1 MTSDFLKA
9 TDLFEERCRTWWE
22 KAVPKGSSRP
32 GQATEKAQ
40 LLATAARSGEA
51 LGILLDE
58 FGVSS
63 GREGLTGGD
72 PPLPPRLLTAQ
83 EITAGP
89 SLEFERE
96 LQRSLNLV
104 PAAAVRSSFWT
115 ALLLWWWEKRYIL
128 DVWATGEG
136 RKNWGDDKL
145 TRFIGWRLGGLSH
158 VQGSVS
164 VFECPLARAWWRPL
178 IANRAADGSDGFLT
192 PDRAQTVLRDRPVW
206 IAVTGVLVRRLAA
219 LNHPRALA
227 AALLSFEEEPPSHTG
242 NVTKNIMARRR
253 LEQLGRLSPA
263 VDFSTYSLKKLVDMC
278 SGKGA
283 Q

>member
-1 MTSDFLKA
+1 MTARLLKA
-9 TDLFEERCRTWWE
+9 TDLFDERCRTWWE
-22 KAVPKGSSRP
+22 NAVPKGSTRP

-58 FGVSS
+58 FEVSS
-63 GREGLTGGD
+63 AREGLTDGD
-72 PPLPPRLLTAQ
+72 IPIPPRLLTVS

-96 LQRSLNLV
+96 IHQSLDLV
-104 PAAAVRSSFWT
+104 PAAAVRSSFWM

-128 DVWATGEG
+128 DGWAAEG
-136 RKNWGDDKL
+136 RQNWDDDRL

-158 VQGSVS
+158 VEGSVA
-164 VFECPLARAWWRPL
+164 VFGCPLARAWWRSL
-178 IANRAADGSDGFLT
+178 MADRAAVGSDGFLT
-192 PDRAQTVLRDRPVW
+192 PDRAHTVLYDSYVW
-206 IAVTGVLVRRLAA
+206 RMVTRVLVKRLAV

-227 AALLSFEEEPPSHTG
+227 AALLSFEEEPPSLIG
-242 NVTKNIMARRR
+242 NKSREVATRRR
-253 LEQLGRLSPA
+253 LEQLGRLAPVA
-263 VDFSTYSLKKLVDMC
+263 DFATYPLEKLIAMC

>member
-1 MTSDFLKA
+1 MTKEFLRVA
-9 TDLFEERCRTWWE
+9 DRFDERCRTWWE
-22 KAVPKGSSRP
+22 SALPKGSSRLDD
-32 GQATEKAQ
+32 ATEKAQ

-51 LGILLDE
+51 LGILLGE

-63 GREGLTGGD
+63 GREALTDGN
-72 PPLPPRLLTAQ
+72 PPFPPRLLTAS

-96 LQRSLNLV
+96 LHQSLDFA

-128 DVWATGEG
+128 DGWAAEG
-136 RKNWGDDKL
+136 RQNWDDDKL
-145 TRFIGWRLGGLSH
+145 TRFIGWRLGGLPH

-164 VFECPLARAWWRPL
+164 VFECPMARAWWRPL
-178 IANRAADGSDGFLT
+178 IADRAADGSDGFLT

-206 IAVTGVLVRRLAA
+206 IAVTGVLMRRLAA

-227 AALLSFEEEPPSHTG
+227 AALLSFEEEPPSG
-242 NVTKNIMARRR
+242 KNMNAEARRR
-253 LEQLGRLSPA
+253 LDQLGRFASA
-263 VDFSTYSLKKLVDMC
+263 VDFSTYPLKELTEMC
-278 SGKGA
+278 SEKGTN
-283 Q
+283 

>member
-1 MTSDFLKA
+1 MTARLLKA
-9 TDLFEERCRTWWE
+9 TDLFDERCRTWWE
-22 KAVPKGSSRP
+22 NAVPKGSTRP

-40 LLATAARSGEA
+40 LLATAARSGEV

-58 FGVSS
+58 FEVSS
-63 GREGLTGGD
+63 AREGLTDGD
-72 PPLPPRLLTAQ
+72 IPIPPRLLTAS

-96 LQRSLNLV
+96 IHQSLDLV

-128 DVWATGEG
+128 DGWAAQG
-136 RKNWGDDKL
+136 RQNWDDDKL

-158 VQGSVS
+158 VRGSVS
-164 VFECPLARAWWRPL
+164 VFECPMARAWWRPL
-178 IANRAADGSDGFLT
+178 IAKRAADGSGGFLT
-192 PDRAQTVLRDRPVW
+192 PERAQAVLRDRPVW
-206 IAVTGVLVRRLAA
+206 IAVAEVLVRRLAA

-227 AALLSFEEEPPSHTG
+227 AAVLSFEAEPPSG
-242 NVTKNIMARRR
+242 KDRNGVARRR
-253 LEQLGRLSPA
+253 LEQLGRLAPA
-263 VDFSTYSLKKLVDMC
+263 VDFSTYPLEKLIAMC

-283 Q
+283 K

>member
-1 MTSDFLKA
+1 MTARLLKA
-9 TDLFEERCRTWWE
+9 TDLFDERCRTWWE
-22 KAVPKGSSRP
+22 NAVPKGSTRP

-58 FGVSS
+58 FEVSS
-63 GREGLTGGD
+63 AREGLTDGD
-72 PPLPPRLLTAQ
+72 IPIPPRLLTVS

-96 LQRSLNLV
+96 IHQSLDLV
-104 PAAAVRSSFWT
+104 PAAAVRSSFWM

-128 DVWATGEG
+128 DGWAAEQGRGE
-136 RKNWGDDKL
+136 WADDRL
-145 TRFIGWRLGGLSH
+145 TRFIGWRLGGLPH
-158 VQGSVS
+158 VRGSVS
-164 VFECPLARAWWRPL
+164 VFECPMARAWWRPL
-178 IANRAADGSDGFLT
+178 IAKRASDGSDGFLT
-192 PDRAQTVLRDRPVW
+192 PDRAHTVLGYPPVW
-206 IAVTGVLVRRLAA
+206 YAVAEVLVKRLAA

-227 AALLSFEEEPPSHTG
+227 AALMSFEDNPPSPIG
-242 NVTKNIMARRR
+242 NETRNAAARRR
-253 LEQLGRLSPA
+253 LEQLGRLAPA
-263 VDFSTYSLKKLVDMC
+263 VDFSTYPLEKLIAMC

>member
-1 MTSDFLKA
+1 MTEGFLKV
-9 TDLFEERCRTWWE
+9 DELFEERCRTWWE

-40 LLATAARSGEA
+40 LLAAAARSGEA

-63 GREGLTGGD
+63 AREGLTGGD
-72 PPLPPRLLTAQ
+72 PLLPPRLLTAQ

-89 SLEFERE
+89 SPEFERE
-96 LQRSLNLV
+96 LHQRLDLV
-104 PAAAVRSSFWT
+104 PAAAVRSSFWM
-115 ALLLWWWEKRYIL
+115 ALMLWWWEKRYIL
-128 DVWATGEG
+128 DGWATEG
-136 RKNWGDDKL
+136 RDGWDDDKL
-145 TRFIGWRLGGLSH
+145 TRFIGWRLGGLPH
-158 VQGSVS
+158 VRGSVS

-178 IANRAADGSDGFLT
+178 IANRAANGSDGFLT
-192 PDRAQTVLRDRPVW
+192 PDRAQTVMRDRPVW
-206 IAVTGVLVRRLAA
+206 IAVAEVLVKRLAA

-227 AALLSFEEEPPSHTG
+227 AALLSFEEEPPSG
-242 NVTKNIMARRR
+242 KNRNTVARWR
-253 LEQLGRLSPA
+253 LEQLGRWAPV
-263 VDFSTYSLKKLVDMC
+263 VDFSTYPLGELIKMC

>member
-1 MTSDFLKA
+1 MTAGFLKV
-9 TDLFEERCRTWWE
+9 DELFEERCRTWWE
-22 KAVPKGSSRP
+22 KAVPEGSSRLEV
-32 GQATEKAQ
+32 ATERAQ
-40 LLATAARSGEA
+40 LLATAARSGEV

-63 GREGLTGGD
+63 AREGLTGGD

-89 SLEFERE
+89 SLEFER
-96 LQRSLNLV
+96 QIHQSLGLV
-104 PAAAVRSSFWT
+104 PAAAVRSSFWM
-115 ALLLWWWEKRYIL
+115 ALLLWWWEERYIL
-128 DVWATGEG
+128 DGWATEG
-136 RKNWGDDKL
+136 RQNWDDDKL

-164 VFECPLARAWWRPL
+164 VFECPIARAWWRPL
-178 IANRAADGSDGFLT
+178 IADRAADGSDGFLT

-253 LEQLGRLSPA
+253 LEQLGRWAPV
-263 VDFSTYSLKKLVDMC
+263 VDFSAYPLGELIKMC
-278 SGKGA
+278 SGKGVR
-283 Q
+283 

>member
-96 LQRSLNLV
+96 LHRSLNLV
-104 PAAAVRSSFWT
+104 PAATVRSSFWT

-128 DVWATGEG
+128 DGWATGEG
-136 RKNWGDDKL
+136 RKNWSDDKL

-227 AALLSFEEEPPSHTG
+227 AALLSFEEEPPSG
-242 NVTKNIMARRR
+242 KNRNTVARQR
-253 LEQLGRLSPA
+253 LEQLGRLAPA
-263 VDFSTYSLKKLVDMC
+263 VDFSIYPLKNLVDMC